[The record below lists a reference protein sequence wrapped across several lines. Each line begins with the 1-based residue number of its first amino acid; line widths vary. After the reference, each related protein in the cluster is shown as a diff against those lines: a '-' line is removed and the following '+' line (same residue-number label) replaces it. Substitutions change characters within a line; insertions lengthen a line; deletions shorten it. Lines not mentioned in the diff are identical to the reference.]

1 MRAGA
6 VGAGLVLPIGDGALV
21 QAEGGDDGGQGA
33 AVGEQGDDAQEEG
46 LVLVQAVEG
55 RALGRGE
62 GLAAGGTAEAP
73 VLVGVDLDVAVAA
86 DASVRAIGVGA
97 EYALGVHGLIP
108 TGAMAVAA
116 RQNLPWTPF
125 RPPHPISRF
134 PGVLPRGHRGA
145 VNHRS
150 PAPAASYFSCPLRGV
165 SDAAPPTVPPRL

>member
-86 DASVRAIGVGA
+86 DASVRAIRVVA

-134 PGVLPRGHRGA
+134 PGVLPAGAARPENAPTRSRGA
-145 VNHRS
+145 
-150 PAPAASYFSCPLRGV
+150 AGIRGRREPET
-165 SDAAPPTVPPRL
+165 ACRWRR